1 MTKKC
6 RIDTNAAPM
15 RAFPENFTPKNNRK
29 YNPSIKQCMKSF
41 FIFFRTLEKS
51 VVGNENWNIRSLFQK
66 SLNKFLISYLEE
78 TWEDFHQ
85 EKLKLVKIKGNV
97 NYNSFGVVQYNE
109 GSMVINRNELIKLY
123 NAFQVLKQDLF
134 DWTEINEID
143 PEVNDADLPINL
155 EPDTDVHFYLCG
167 EERMITSQLL
177 PDEQGLTLNEE
188 GIITTEIVMGLSST
202 NVPEKHFIRSSI
214 AATKGIEDDFVTNNG
229 LKIRTDLKL
238 SFLVKPMSNFSWKL
252 LNINENTPIR
262 KCTSE
267 ILDPIFVVPTL
278 FNGGFSTFTE
288 LVQSLFVQ
296 YFVGFEDFQ
305 AVTYCDVCNS
315 LMLRKKD
322 IPERNTSDENEEKSI
337 RHYCSTKC
345 SNSDP
350 TIKKKERKKV
360 YNCRN
365 RQKQVFE
372 KKIGS
377 TIPLYADYCIKCTI
391 KLEDL
396 PPGGECPYL
405 LKDYE
410 MKSDIFKNLRK

>member
-1 MTKKC
+1 
-6 RIDTNAAPM
+6 
-15 RAFPENFTPKNNRK
+15 
-29 YNPSIKQCMKSF
+29 
-41 FIFFRTLEKS
+41 
-51 VVGNENWNIRSLFQK
+51 
-66 SLNKFLISYLEE
+66 
-78 TWEDFHQ
+78 
-85 EKLKLVKIKGNV
+85 
-97 NYNSFGVVQYNE
+97 
-109 GSMVINRNELIKLY
+109 
-123 NAFQVLKQDLF
+123 
-134 DWTEINEID
+134 
-143 PEVNDADLPINL
+143 LPINL
-155 EPDTDVHFYLCG
+155 EPDTDSHFHLWG
-167 EERMITSQLL
+167 EERTITSQLL

-188 GIITTEIVMGLSST
+188 GIITTEIAMGLSGT
-202 NVPEKHFIRSSI
+202 NVPEKHFLLSSI
-214 AATKGIEDDFVTNNG
+214 AATKGIEDDFITNTG

-252 LNINENTPIR
+252 LNINENKPIR

-278 FNGGFSTFTE
+278 YNGGFSTLTE

-296 YFVGFEDFQ
+296 YFVGFGDFQ
-305 AVTYCDVCNS
+305 AVTFCDVCNS
-315 LMLRKKD
+315 LMLRMKD
-322 IPERNTSDENEEKSI
+322 KQNSNVTNENEEKSI
-337 RHYCSTKC
+337 RHYCSKKC

-350 TIKKKERKKV
+350 TIKQKERRKV

-372 KKIGS
+372 KKIGT

-410 MKSDIFKNLRK
+410 MKSDIFKYLKK